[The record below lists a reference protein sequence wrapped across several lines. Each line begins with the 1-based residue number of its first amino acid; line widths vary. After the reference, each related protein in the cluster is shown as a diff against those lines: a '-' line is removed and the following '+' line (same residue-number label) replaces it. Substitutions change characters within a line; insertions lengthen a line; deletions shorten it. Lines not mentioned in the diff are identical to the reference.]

1 MDEKKKKL
9 AGLGAVSLI
18 GIASAVGIFSV
29 VSNKVANSNN
39 DKVAVETLAGKE
51 ATNPNR
57 QNEGEAFNVGE
68 LDVDVEAPSY
78 EDLPKETITET
89 DANGETVQNEYGVL
103 QENSDGSKLL
113 VSENGEKLQ
122 QNSSEMQTIAEMHI
136 ERVTEAE
143 RTADKETETISGS
156 EAQANGYKE
165 VEVKHGS
172 EGDTQNIKYNIPIY
186 ETDEAGYSD
195 GIDHTSKSIG
205 DLSEQEYQIIENLE
219 DIWVDTDVTETQFKE
234 YFEISCKSWMS
245 QEDMNKIR
253 STITAKQKS
262 SDLYSYMDLMQGK

>member
-89 DANGETVQNEYGVL
+89 DADGETVQQEYGVL
-103 QENSDGSKLL
+103 KENSDGSKLL
-113 VSENGEKLQ
+113 MDSDGQ
-122 QNSSEMQTIAEMHI
+122 QRYQIGKEMKTIADMHI
-136 ERVTEAE
+136 ERVTEPETVDTDESERETVSESKAE
-143 RTADKETETISGS
+143 EIGYREVKIEHGS
-156 EAQANGYKE
+156 EA
-165 VEVKHGS
+165 
-172 EGDTQNIKYNIPIY
+172 DTQDTVYEIPVY
-186 ETDEAGYSD
+186 ETDEAGHSD
-195 GIDHTSKSIG
+195 GMHHG
-205 DLSEQEYQIIENLE
+205 DGSELSEDELNTIDVLRDTWMKT
-219 DIWVDTDVTETQFKE
+219 DITETQFKE
-234 YFEISCKSWMS
+234 YFKVSCKGWLSES
-245 QEDMNKIR
+245 SMNSIMNEIM
-253 STITAKQKS
+253 TEPKS
-262 SDLYSYMDLMQGK
+262 SNLYSWSQNNN